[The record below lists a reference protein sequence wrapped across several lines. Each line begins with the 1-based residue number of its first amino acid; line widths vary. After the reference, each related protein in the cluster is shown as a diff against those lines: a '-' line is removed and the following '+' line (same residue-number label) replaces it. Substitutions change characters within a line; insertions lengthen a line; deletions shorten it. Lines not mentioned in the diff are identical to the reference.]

1 MRRPRLDP
9 RLSLPSYSVHA
20 PFREPR
26 VPAPAPLPA
35 AVEPVVAAVLR
46 PEERSR
52 VEAAGTGWF
61 SLVHRASIPDAIRAV
76 RERPVDAVL
85 LSVHQCG
92 DRALDALPDLVD
104 GFPGIPT
111 VALVSRHDSQGSEAL
126 LHLGAGGV
134 RQVVDVTGPEGWQR
148 LRHVLGQP
156 ATRDVAR
163 IQGPILL
170 ATGAIAPDAQ
180 LFFEVLIRRAPDV
193 PTSRQLADRLG
204 VRCTT
209 LMSRFMRAD
218 LPSPKSYLAA
228 MRLVHAAL
236 LFERPGHTIADVAYR
251 LDYSS
256 PQSFGR
262 HVRALLGITTSE
274 LRRRFPFDLALQR
287 FIALLVVPYRAQ
299 WAEFRPLGKQEER

>member
-1 MRRPRLDP
+1 M
-9 RLSLPSYSVHA
+9 
-20 PFREPR
+20 
-26 VPAPAPLPA
+26 PAPLPLPA
-35 AVEPVVAAVLR
+35 AVEPVIAAVLR

-61 SLVHRASIPDAIRAV
+61 SLVHRESIPDAIRAV

-92 DRALDALPDLVD
+92 DRAMDALPALVS

-111 VALVSRHDSQGSEAL
+111 VALVSRHDSRGSEAL
-126 LHLGAGGV
+126 LQLGAGGV
-134 RQVVDVTGPEGWQR
+134 RQVIDVTGPDGWQR
-148 LRHVLGQP
+148 LRQVLGQT
-156 ATRDVAR
+156 ATRDAAR
-163 IQGPILL
+163 IQGPVLL
-170 ATGAIAPDAQ
+170 ALGPIAPDAQ
-180 LFFEVLIRRAPDV
+180 LFFEVLIRLAPDLS
-193 PTSRQLADRLG
+193 TARQLADRLG

-228 MRLVHAAL
+228 MRLLHATL

-262 HVRALLGITTSE
+262 HVRALLGITSSE
-274 LRRRFPFDLALQR
+274 LRRRFPFERALER
-287 FIALLVVPYRAQ
+287 FVLLMVQPYRDA
-299 WAEFRPLGKQEER
+299 WAGFRPLGKREEA

>member
-1 MRRPRLDP
+1 MPGPLA
-9 RLSLPSYSVHA
+9 LPT
-20 PFREPR
+20 
-26 VPAPAPLPA
+26 
-35 AVEPVVAAVLR
+35 AVEPVIAAVLR

-52 VEAAGTGWF
+52 VEAAGSGWF
-61 SLVHRASIPDAIRAV
+61 SLVHRESIPDAIRAV

-85 LSVHQCG
+85 ISVHQCG
-92 DRALDALPDLVD
+92 DRALEALPGLVA

-126 LHLGAGGV
+126 LQLGAGGV

-148 LRHVLGQP
+148 LRQVLGQP
-156 ATRDVAR
+156 ATRDAAR
-163 IQGPILL
+163 IQGPVLL
-170 ATGAIAPDAQ
+170 ALGPIAPDAQ
-180 LFFEVLIRRAPDV
+180 LFFEVLIRLAPDLS
-193 PTSRQLADRLG
+193 TALQLSDRLA

-209 LMSRFMRAD
+209 LMSRFMRAE

-228 MRLVHAAL
+228 MRLLHATL

-274 LRRRFPFDLALQR
+274 LRRRFPFDLALER
-287 FIALLVVPYRAQ
+287 FIALMVEPYRAE
-299 WAEFRPLGKQEER
+299 WAGFRPLGNKDER